1 MKEIQELLKNLSKMQ
16 QIDLLLELLGCLTTS
31 EEENKELAEMDTLRE
46 EIEKS
51 FVRPNEI
58 SIDKVSRFNELVR
71 KHFPPDNLDRI

>member
-1 MKEIQELLKNLSKMQ
+1 MKDIQELLKNLSKTQ
-16 QIDLLLELLGCLTTS
+16 QIDLLIELLSCLTTTD
-31 EEENKELAEMDTLRE
+31 EERKELDEMDTLRE